1 MSEKTSPAEAA
12 VKKPVESPE
21 MARRAMN
28 LREQYISL
36 PKLQQE
42 LVVHWFNLHNA
53 AGCIYNEC
61 LHQDARDYI
70 DQQVKYSQEMQ
81 LLENYTENVDP
92 SDDIDMEATI
102 QRLNNMF
109 DENPV

>member
-1 MSEKTSPAEAA
+1 METKTSPAQAA

-36 PKLQQE
+36 SKLQQE
-42 LVVHWFNLHNA
+42 FVVHWFNLHNA
-53 AGCIYNEC
+53 AGCLYNEC
-61 LHQDARDYI
+61 LTQDARDYI

-81 LLENYTENVDP
+81 LMEQMTEDVDP
-92 SDDIDMEATI
+92 SNDIDMEATM
-102 QRLNNMF
+102 QRLNDMF
-109 DENPV
+109 NEDNV

>member
-1 MSEKTSPAEAA
+1 MSTKTSPAKAA
-12 VKKPVESPE
+12 VKMPVESPE

-36 PKLQQE
+36 TKVQQE

-61 LHQDARDYI
+61 LNQDARDYI
-70 DQQVKYSQEMQ
+70 DLQVKYSQEMEMMQ
-81 LLENYTENVDP
+81 RVTAGDDGSGDNEEFVD
-92 SDDIDMEATI
+92 
-102 QRLNNMF
+102 RLNDMLDNE
-109 DENPV
+109 DSL